1 MMKRILL
8 FSFFSLLTLSLK
20 AQQKSPT
27 EAVIYTVAQDG
38 SGDFKT
44 IQEGVNAF
52 RDHMQVRVT
61 LMVKRGTY
69 PEKLVIPSWKP
80 NIHIKGESKEGVII
94 TGNDFSGKEYP
105 TGKDATGN
113 SKFSTYTSFTVL
125 VDAPD
130 IILEN
135 LTIQN
140 TAGRVGQAVALHVE
154 GDRFVCRNCVLLGN
168 QDTLYAARE
177 GSRQYYQNCQI
188 EGTTDFI
195 FGKSVAVFQSCRI
208 KSLSDSYITA
218 AATPA
223 YQTYGFVFLD
233 CELISDPAAK
243 KVYLGRP
250 WRPWAK
256 TIFIRTQ
263 MGSHIVPEGWNNWGN
278 AENEKTVVYAEYE
291 SRGTD
296 VSKRTKWAKTLTPK
310 EAKTYIPERILA
322 GYDQWKPSTL

>member
-8 FSFFSLLTLSLK
+8 FSFFSFLALSLK

-27 EAVIYTVAQDG
+27 EAVTYTVAQDG

-61 LMVKRGTY
+61 LLVKRGTY

-177 GSRQYYQNCQI
+177 GSRQYYQNCHI